1 MRGKYSGNK
10 RNKQIDK
17 ETLEFYK
24 EQLRSSELRWISLHE
39 NYSIIIDEVLGK
51 NYFNYGND
59 VYSCD
64 HYSREDILKEFK
76 ELKADIKTYKL
87 VSIILLIVGL
97 IAIII

>member
-24 EQLRSSELRWISLHE
+24 EQLRLSELRWISLLE

-51 NYFNYGND
+51 NYFNYGHD

-64 HYSREDILKEFK
+64 QHSREDILKEFK